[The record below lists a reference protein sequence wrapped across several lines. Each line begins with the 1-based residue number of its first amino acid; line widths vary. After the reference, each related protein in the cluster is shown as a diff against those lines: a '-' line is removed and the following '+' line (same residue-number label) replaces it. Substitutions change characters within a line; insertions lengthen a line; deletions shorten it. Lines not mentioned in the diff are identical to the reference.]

1 MFRVKKTYSKMKRKN
16 AVDEVHCEH
25 SECSTTIFYLWPKG
39 FPMGSMQCLV
49 LTFFHI
55 VLAVDRNKG
64 DIKRNV
70 CMDSVDLRRVD
81 GHLFRKMKI
90 AWVIHLANVCH

>member
-1 MFRVKKTYSKMKRKN
+1 
-16 AVDEVHCEH
+16 
-25 SECSTTIFYLWPKG
+25 
-39 FPMGSMQCLV
+39 MGSMQCLV

-64 DIKRNV
+64 DIRRNV
-70 CMDSVDLRRVD
+70 CMDFVDLRRVD

-90 AWVIHLANVCH
+90 A

>member
-1 MFRVKKTYSKMKRKN
+1 
-16 AVDEVHCEH
+16 
-25 SECSTTIFYLWPKG
+25 
-39 FPMGSMQCLV
+39 MGSMQCLV
-49 LTFFHI
+49 LTLFHV
-55 VLAVDRNKG
+55 VLTVDRNKG

-90 AWVIHLANVCH
+90 AWVVHLTNVSLIKVKTLRRSTDQTKSKTKWKWYWSGR